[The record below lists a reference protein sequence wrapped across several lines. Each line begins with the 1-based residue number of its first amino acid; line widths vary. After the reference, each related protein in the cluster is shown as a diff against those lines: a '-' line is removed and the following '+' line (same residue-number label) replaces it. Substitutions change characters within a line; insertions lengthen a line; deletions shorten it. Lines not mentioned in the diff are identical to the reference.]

1 MQPLK
6 EDHITH
12 PPNEGPTHPPNEEPP
27 HPPKEPTPS
36 LTKEEPPLVSSLRRV
51 LLAISVIRDDIQYC
65 QGMNLLAGW
74 LLIVMM
80 DEEKAFWT
88 LAALLQ
94 YSFPESYFDA
104 TLSGVRIDEVS
115 VAGESHR

>member
-12 PPNEGPTHPPNEEPP
+12 PPNEEPP
-27 HPPKEPTPS
+27 HPSKEPTPS

-65 QGMNLLAGW
+65 QGMNRLAGW

>member
-6 EDHITH
+6 EDHITQ
-12 PPNEGPTHPPNEEPP
+12 PLKE
-27 HPPKEPTPS
+27 EPTPS
-36 LTKEEPPLVSSLRRV
+36 LTKEEPPLVNSLRRV

-104 TLSGVRIDEVS
+104 TLSGVRIDEVG
-115 VAGESHR
+115 VAGESNR

>member
-1 MQPLK
+1 MQSLK

-12 PPNEGPTHPPNEEPP
+12 PPNEEPP
-27 HPPKEPTPS
+27 HPSKEPTPS